1 MEVSQQLMNMVF
13 ELGSKEIMLGYVS
26 KAVFIVKGLGICEA
40 NLFDF
45 LAEERGE
52 IFY

>member
-1 MEVSQQLMNMVF
+1 MNMVF

-26 KAVFIVKGLGICEA
+26 KVVFIVKGLGIYEA
-40 NLFDF
+40 NLFIF